1 MTAKKKDEAKK
12 EEGMLDPR
20 SIETLRASNE
30 LLSLFMRHSPVYAY
44 IKSVTPTESRILQAS
59 DNYQRMLGSSSL
71 DIVGKTM
78 EDLFPA
84 GFAAKMTAD
93 DWAVVVNGSVLQVEK
108 DMDDRSYISI
118 KFPFVQGDKN
128 MLAGYMFDV
137 TERKQAEGS
146 LEKRE
151 LLLKEAQEA
160 AHTSNIAER
169 KMAEETLREVEE
181 KLREGEEKLRELE
194 GKLRAGKEKL
204 QAVEGKLREVEGKPQ
219 EVEEKLQAIEDKLR
233 KEEEKLQGV
242 EGKLRDGEEKLRA
255 GEGKLRA
262 GEEKLQAVEGKL
274 RKEEEKLQ
282 AVEGKPR
289 EVEGKLRA
297 GEEKLQVVERKL
309 RDGEEKLQ
317 EIEEKLQEVREKL
330 RAGDEKLYE
339 GEGKLPEVENKLQ
352 AGEQKLREVDDKLQ
366 AGEQKLREVENK
378 LQAGDEKL
386 QEVEN
391 KLQAGDEKLREI
403 DEKLQ
408 KVEDKLR
415 KDREKPRAEGA
426 TPPSHEEKELLRE
439 VHNHVKNNMSS
450 IIALIEM
457 QRRTKGKLLGHHGLT
472 DASLSV
478 LENRI
483 ESIGLLHERLYQSQN
498 PARVDAQDYLG
509 ALVSRLR
516 TSLDV
521 PAEITSTV
529 DASVVALKLDTAVPV
544 GIIVNELVTN
554 AFKYAF
560 PKNQPC
566 SGADKCEIT
575 VSLER
580 RNAEYT
586 LTVDDN
592 GVGLPKMPVLAKTST
607 LGLRLVRM
615 LGVDQLGGK
624 LTVNRTK
631 GTRFILKFNVKE

>member
-219 EVEEKLQAIEDKLR
+219 EVEEN
-233 KEEEKLQGV
+233 
-242 EGKLRDGEEKLRA
+242 
-255 GEGKLRA
+255 
-262 GEEKLQAVEGKL
+262 LQAVEGKL
-274 RKEEEKLQ
+274 RQEEEKLQ

-339 GEGKLPEVENKLQ
+339 GEGKLPEVENKLQAGEQKLREVDDKLQ